1 MAKKNSR
8 RNKKK
13 SATSS
18 TARMPPR
25 TSGGNDVS
33 RSVYIPP
40 RDFLQHHVAGV
51 DQSIR
56 RTLSWVAI
64 TSVNLVSATY
74 TEATVVLLNSPFDP
88 DTALG
93 GASAQGFA
101 KYMGFYSKCYALGA
115 RARVK
120 YALSGASAIG
130 ISPTAVVTGMT
141 ITTNTASLTGVVN
154 ATQQGLCDYKLLN
167 ANPDSHELL
176 LSVDFS
182 KFVDKPDILDDP
194 QWFCTSSANPAQ
206 LICLHVWA
214 QDLGVATSNLLNFI
228 TEVEMD
234 CVFTDPIPFT

>member
-1 MAKKNSR
+1 MAKKTSR

-18 TARMPPR
+18 NARMPPR

-64 TSVNLVSATY
+64 NSTALTAGAY
-74 TEATVVLLNSPFDP
+74 TEPTVVLLNSPFDP

-93 GASAQGFA
+93 GASAQGFS

-115 RARVK
+115 RASVK
-120 YALSGASAIG
+120 YAQSGASATG
-130 ISPTAVVTGMT
+130 GSPSVVVAGMT
-141 ITTNTASLTGVVN
+141 ITTNTATLSGVVN
-154 ATQQGLCDYKLLN
+154 AIQQGLCDYKLMN
-167 ANPDSHELL
+167 ANPDSHELT

-194 QWFCTSSANPAQ
+194 QWFCTASANPAQ

-214 QDLGVATSNLLNFI
+214 QDLGVTAGNNFNF
-228 TEVEMD
+228 TVEVEMD